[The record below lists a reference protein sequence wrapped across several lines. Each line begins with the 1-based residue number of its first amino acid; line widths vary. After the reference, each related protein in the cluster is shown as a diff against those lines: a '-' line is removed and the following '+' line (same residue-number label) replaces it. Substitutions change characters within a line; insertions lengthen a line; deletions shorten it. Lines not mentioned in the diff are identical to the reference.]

1 MKNTLRIAVLVS
13 FLVPLAARAQPLWS
27 VTLDENGNGTAN
39 GNPLNGVLMA
49 DPSGGL
55 AGNVLVYTL
64 PFNFPAG
71 SVGDYLLLEPP
82 NYVGVSDVIRF
93 WGNNAGGNQVIF
105 YSDLDADL
113 GEPPYPLADTGLP
126 GSYLTIPTYIP
137 PAQLQEVNIGGGNQG
152 VIHSAISGEPGYIG
166 NDPISMVPLGHY
178 TFISDVPEPG
188 VLALAG
194 LGGLALLAY
203 RRHNK

>member
-82 NYVGVSDVIRF
+82 SHNEVSDVIRF
-93 WGNNAGGNQVIF
+93 WGNNQVIF
-105 YSDLDADL
+105 YSELDLDT
-113 GEPPYPLADTGLP
+113 GPVEPPYPLADTGLP
-126 GSYLTIPTYIP
+126 GSYLTPPTYIP
-137 PAQLQEVNIGGGNQG
+137 PVPLWESGVEGGIQG
-152 VIHSAISGEPGYIG
+152 AIHSAISGDPGYIG
-166 NDPISMVPLGHY
+166 AGLGNY
-178 TFISDVPEPG
+178 TFISDVPEPSTLALVG
-188 VLALAG
+188 AGLAGLALA
-194 LGGLALLAY
+194 AY
-203 RRHNK
+203 RRRSK

>member
-1 MKNTLRIAVLVS
+1 MKNTLRIAVFVS
-13 FLVPLAARAQPLWS
+13 LFMLLAARVQGQQWF

-82 NYVGVSDVIRF
+82 SHNEVSDVIRF
-93 WGNNAGGNQVIF
+93 WGNNQVIF
-105 YSDLDADL
+105 YSELDLDT
-113 GEPPYPLADTGLP
+113 GPVEPPYPLADTGLP
-126 GSYLTIPTYIP
+126 GSYLTPPTYIP
-137 PAQLQEVNIGGGNQG
+137 PVSLWESGVEGGYQG
-152 VIHSAISGEPGYIG
+152 AIHSAISGEPGYIG
-166 NDPISMVPLGHY
+166 AGLGNY
-178 TFISDVPEPG
+178 TFISDVPEPST
-188 VLALAG
+188 LALTG

>member
-13 FLVPLAARAQPLWS
+13 LFVPLAARAQVHWF
-27 VTLDENGNGTAN
+27 VTLNENGNGIAFNSVGITN
-39 GNPLNGVLMA
+39 TLNGVLLA

-71 SVGDYLLLEPP
+71 SVGDDLLLEPP

-126 GSYLTIPTYIP
+126 GSYLTNTACPI
-137 PAQLQEVNIGGGNQG
+137 AGG
-152 VIHSAISGEPGYIG
+152 
-166 NDPISMVPLGHY
+166 
-178 TFISDVPEPG
+178 
-188 VLALAG
+188 
-194 LGGLALLAY
+194 
-203 RRHNK
+203 

>member
-13 FLVPLAARAQPLWS
+13 LFVPLAARAQVHWF
-27 VTLDENGNGTAN
+27 VTLDENGNGIAFNSVGITN
-39 GNPLNGVLMA
+39 TLNGVLLA
-49 DPSGGL
+49 DPSGAL

-64 PFNFPAG
+64 PFNFPAR
-71 SVGDYLLLEPP
+71 SVGDDLLLEPP

-126 GSYLTIPTYIP
+126 GSYLTNTACPI
-137 PAQLQEVNIGGGNQG
+137 AGG
-152 VIHSAISGEPGYIG
+152 
-166 NDPISMVPLGHY
+166 
-178 TFISDVPEPG
+178 
-188 VLALAG
+188 
-194 LGGLALLAY
+194 
-203 RRHNK
+203 